1 MNIPEI
7 IEELQKL
14 APDVPPEKRD
24 DIAGF
29 FVVAHGAK
37 PLPSDSTA
45 IQLDWKLLGF

>member
-7 IEELQKL
+7 IVELQKL

-29 FVVAHGAK
+29 FVIDEFILNFLNFTDGK
-37 PLPSDSTA
+37 G
-45 IQLDWKLLGF
+45 IN